1 METWE
6 FLLQRE
12 EDNTWLPLESSDVEI
27 LEGRYR
33 IVARSGLAST
43 EVEIRITHHAY
54 EETPPIRR
62 VQTRKTKTTPEG
74 LMVVI
79 PYTRLKPGIWDLAC
93 SPSGQS
99 DGLGLSWQQ
108 SIKLRVLPQEAEL
121 GESSTPNLPAETE
134 STPPDSDDTTETV
147 TTEAELS
154 AETETITTESVS
166 PQNEAELSPETAT
179 SDVESSTNE
188 YDWVKWDAF
197 AETTSVQPPP
207 PPETETSQT
216 INTTELPLL
225 QLTLNQT
232 AYVAKL
238 GEGFLV
244 SGQVQQLEET
254 EATITSLT
262 EPYLQV
268 SLRDPQTGD
277 ILTETQQP
285 VPATE
290 LPIVFSAII
299 YLPFECKTRLILA
312 EISLY
317 DQTVAVA
324 RQTFTVTT
332 QVEHLLQAIEEDF
345 SEIDELESM
354 VEDLPNNSAFYLS
367 LPLEPESE
375 QLSLPE
381 SQALPPLISQPTSAK
396 LELPGFGNFISEN
409 NPTEATPEET
419 LTAATETT
427 KTPETGEVT
436 QIQPIE
442 EIKPLSPVEQEFKHL
457 NIQDRFWTRLNSLA
471 TDQDLSQWMR
481 NTTPKPLPETPL
493 LPGVTQPTP
502 AQDSRDSQ
510 SATLDAFAS
519 SISEDLESQEIV
531 IDDEPIDES
540 PALYPRRPTTPRLQ
554 LVPARDEQQLSLPE
568 AFPNDQPLPAPTL
581 EIMTDELVAGRSVPV
596 RVRLPQD
603 LPRVYTKIWVYD
615 RQARNIIDG
624 PRWLTEFAPNGLDEI
639 ETMVNL
645 DIAYGSLEVQIE
657 AIAVEMQTQRESQKA
672 TLERTVMPPSEPSL
686 PLEED

>member
-1 METWE
+1 MQMETWE

-33 IVARSGLAST
+33 IVARSGQAST
-43 EVEIRITHHAY
+43 EMEVRITHHAY

-79 PYTRLKPGIWDLAC
+79 PYTRLKPGTWDLAC

-99 DGLGLSWQQ
+99 DDFGLSCQQ
-108 SIKLRVLPQEAEL
+108 SIKLRVLPQEAEI
-121 GESSTPNLPAETE
+121 GESSTANLPSDDETE
-134 STPPDSDDTTETV
+134 STLPESDDGTETV
-147 TTEAELS
+147 EAVSPIENEAELS
-154 AETETITTESVS
+154 AETV
-166 PQNEAELSPETAT
+166 T
-179 SDVESSTNE
+179 SDMTSATHE

-197 AETTSVQPPP
+197 ADTTSVQPPP
-207 PPETETSQT
+207 PPLDTETSET
-216 INTTELPLL
+216 IDPTELPLL
-225 QLTLNQT
+225 QLILDQT

-254 EATITSLT
+254 EATITTLT

-317 DQTVAVA
+317 DQTIAVA

-345 SEIDELESM
+345 SEIDELEAM
-354 VEDLPNNSAFYLS
+354 AEDLPNNSAFYLS

-375 QLSLPE
+375 QPLTLD
-381 SQALPPLISQPTSAK
+381 SQSLPPLISQPTSAK
-396 LELPGFGNFISEN
+396 LELPGFGNFISDN

-419 LTAATETT
+419 VTAATNTT
-427 KTPETGEVT
+427 EIPETVEET

-442 EIKPLSPVEQEFKHL
+442 DIKPLSPVEQEFKHL
-457 NIQDRFWTRLNSLA
+457 NIQDRFLTRLNSLA

-493 LPGVTQPTP
+493 LPGTIQPTS
-502 AQDSRDSQ
+502 AKDSRDSQ
-510 SATLDAFAS
+510 DLTLDAFAS

-554 LVPARDEQQLSLPE
+554 LVPAREEQPVSLPE
-568 AFPNDQPLPAPTL
+568 SFLGDQPLPAPTL
-581 EIMTDELVAGRSVPV
+581 EVMADELVAGRSVQV

-624 PRWLTEFAPNGLDEI
+624 PRWLTEFAPNGLEEI
-639 ETMVNL
+639 ETLVNL

-657 AIAVEMQTQRESQKA
+657 AIAVEMQTQRESPKVS
-672 TLERTVMPPSEPSL
+672 LERTVMPPSEPSL
-686 PLEED
+686 P